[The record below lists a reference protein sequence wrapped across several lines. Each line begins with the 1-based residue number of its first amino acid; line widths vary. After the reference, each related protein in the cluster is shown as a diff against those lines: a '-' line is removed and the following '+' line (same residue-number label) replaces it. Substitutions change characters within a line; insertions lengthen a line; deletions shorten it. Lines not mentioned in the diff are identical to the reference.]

1 MTQIS
6 EIQAEFAKA
15 LGHINSTNKA
25 GISAIEEAR
34 SEERASAKD
43 SLKGDIS
50 TATDNA
56 QADLEAFE
64 AVKKSRDEEIEA
76 LYDNIKGGEGTDLAY
91 NFSATRARIESEG
104 AEVEEAIQIA
114 SDHASDHI
122 AAVEEAYG
130 SEPSDDF
137 EKAFSDVFGGG
148 EA

>member
-64 AVKKSRDEEIEA
+64 AVKNAKDRAA
-76 LYDNIKGGEGTDLAY
+76 LILYMNENSDNPLPT
-91 NFSATRARIESEG
+91 
-104 AEVEEAIQIA
+104 Q
-114 SDHASDHI
+114 
-122 AAVEEAYG
+122 
-130 SEPSDDF
+130 
-137 EKAFSDVFGGG
+137 
-148 EA
+148 